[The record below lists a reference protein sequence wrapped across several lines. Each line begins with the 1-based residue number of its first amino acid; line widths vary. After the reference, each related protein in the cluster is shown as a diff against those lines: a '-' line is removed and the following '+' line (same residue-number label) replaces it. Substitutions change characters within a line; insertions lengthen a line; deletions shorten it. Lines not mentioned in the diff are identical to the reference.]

1 MTKKTPVRRFRKDF
15 SKIKRAIELPNL
27 IETQK
32 KSFENFLQAGVVSEQ
47 RLDIGLQGVF
57 KGVFPIKDYNQTAS
71 LEFISYHLGAPRYD
85 VQECRSRGMTYAAPM
100 RVLVRLVV
108 WNTDEETGSQTI
120 RDVKEQEV
128 YFGEIPLMTENG
140 TFIVNGTE
148 RVIVS
153 QLHRSPCIFFEHDSG
168 KTHASGK
175 LLYSARVI
183 PYRGAWL
190 DFEFDAKDLIHVRI
204 DRRRK
209 MPATILLRALGMAEE
224 ELLNTFYYSETISY
238 EGKNFSKNLV
248 PEVLVYQRASRDIKD
263 PKSDEVLVKK
273 DRKFTP
279 AVIEKLQAAKVKQ
292 VPAELEEILGRVA
305 SHDIIDKST
314 GEVVLAMNQVLTEK
328 VFDEIRRRKIN
339 DLPLFYI
346 DDINYGPYLRNT
358 LLADKV
364 NNAEEAMIEI
374 YRRLRPGDPSTPEAS
389 RALFEN
395 LFFNPERYDLSKVGR
410 LKINYKFKF
419 DVPLEVT
426 TLRKEDVLAAVR
438 YLMRLKD
445 SEGQVDDID
454 HLGNRRVRSVGELL
468 ENQYRVGLVRM
479 ERAIKERMS
488 LQDVE

>member
-140 TFIVNGTE
+140 TFVVNGTE

-153 QLHRSPCIFFEHDSG
+153 QLHRSPGVFFEHDKG
-168 KTHASGK
+168 KTHSSGK

-183 PYRGAWL
+183 PYRGSWL
-190 DFEFDAKDLIHVRI
+190 DFEFDAKDLVYVRI

-209 MPATILLRALGMAEE
+209 MHVTVLLRALGLSTEE
-224 ELLNTFYYSETISY
+224 ILNHFYSTEVIAID
-238 EGKNFSKNLV
+238 GKKLSKNIV
-248 PEVLVYQRASRDIKD
+248 PDVLKFQRSSRDIKD
-263 PKSDEVLVKK
+263 PKSGEVLVKK
-273 DRKFTP
+273 DRKFNTS
-279 AVIEKLQAAKVKQ
+279 AFEKLAKAKINELPIETEEILNRVVAKDIIDRGTGE
-292 VPAELEEILGRVA
+292 VILSCNEILTEEKLEEIY
-305 SHDIIDKST
+305 K
-314 GEVVLAMNQVLTEK
+314 
-328 VFDEIRRRKIN
+328 RKIN
-339 DLPLFYI
+339 EISVYYI
-346 DDINYGPYLRNT
+346 DTLNVGPYVRNT

-364 NNAEEAMIEI
+364 QTSEEAVIEI
-374 YRRLRPGDPSTPEAS
+374 YRRLRPGDTSTTEAAN
-389 RALFEN
+389 ALFEN
-395 LFFNPERYDLSKVGR
+395 LFFNPARYDLSRVGR
-410 LKINYKFKF
+410 LKINHKFGF
-419 DVPLEVT
+419 DVPIEVT
-426 TLRKEDVLAAVR
+426 TLRKEDILAITKYVVN
-438 YLMRLKD
+438 LKD
-445 SEGQVDDID
+445 SRGVVDDID
-454 HLGNRRVRSVGELL
+454 HLGNRRVRAVGELL
-468 ENQYRVGLVRM
+468 ENQYRIGLVRM

-488 LQDVE
+488 LQ